1 VNRVFARRIEGGGV
15 RVKAIRNQAMS
26 AVSEFV
32 QRFCIF
38 RRNCVPILFAIF
50 SLPVFVGVAYFVLQA
65 EQDAAEDTLVRST
78 EIQNAGLA
86 RLVANAHK
94 YAISFLLAF
103 DIGDAPDLLPIAL
116 ERSGLESQIRE
127 SLKGTNIANF
137 KIYDVSGNT
146 VFSLRQEDLGR
157 NIASC
162 GCFKAALDGQTVNEL
177 VIEVDDHPEPD
188 GGFSHATGK
197 TRENSLVGR
206 SYALR
211 LPRPHDKACP
221 DASLMGDSGR
231 AGERS
236 MSSVYA
242 VRVEASRIEEERKNV
257 A

>member
-1 VNRVFARRIEGGGV
+1 MNRVFARRIEGGGV

-94 YAISFLLAF
+94 DAISFLLAF

-188 GGFSHATGK
+188 GGFSHASGMHDVLT
-197 TRENSLVGR
+197 TLLLVEEV
-206 SYALR
+206 A
-211 LPRPHDKACP
+211 P
-221 DASLMGDSGR
+221 DI
-231 AGERS
+231 
-236 MSSVYA
+236 V
-242 VRVEASRIEEERKNV
+242 
-257 A
+257 